1 MSKEGAEM
9 KLKYIVEH
17 IRYLYKKIFEWY
29 PYTRIV
35 FPLTIILGVILPF
48 FSSAIIS
55 IVVKMITLHTEM
67 YKFIAIVIG
76 AISIEIILKIINDL
90 SDKWLERFILW
101 SRNNKFVEMLLHSI
115 MNMNYE
121 ELESDKLQV
130 TIQSARESI
139 SSNWVGVELMIRSVP
154 SLLCGLLGLISY
166 AALLFQLDISIIV
179 IILLMCGFNI
189 FLNNRARKYLEK
201 NKDVNS
207 NIEREID
214 YLYKRTTEYKY
225 AKEIILFQL
234 SEWFHEKFEAVCMRK
249 KKYERKIEASWIKID
264 ISDALFVMIRDLVAY
279 YLLASKVLNGT
290 MSLAMF
296 TFFLG
301 IVSGF
306 SNWVYRVINDMAN
319 IVRADVYVRDYI
331 KIVEWRDN
339 ESTENICE
347 LCKSIEEKGVNIEF
361 RNVSYKAQNGQE
373 ILSNLNFC
381 INADEKIAIVGRNG
395 AGKTTLVKLL
405 CRLYSPTGGCILING
420 FDISKYNIKEYYKLV
435 TAVFQDINIMAFSI
449 KENIIGSSE
458 YDEEKFVKSI
468 KKANFYDKIQALKDK
483 ENSILTKNIE
493 KEGIEL
499 SGGEKQRLMLA
510 RAIYKE
516 GSLLILDEPTAA
528 LDPIAESELYKEYN
542 KIAKNKTAIF
552 ISHRLATTKFCN
564 RIILMEEGKIYAI
577 GSHSDLMEKSEI
589 YKEMYVNQSKRYKET
604 NAV

>member
-1 MSKEGAEM
+1 M

-35 FPLTIILGVILPF
+35 FPLTIILGVILPL

-166 AALLFQLDISIIV
+166 AALLFQLDISNIV

-214 YLYKRTTEYKY
+214 YLYKRKGDGSVIRNQAYSDSVKTY
-225 AKEIILFQL
+225 LF
-234 SEWFHEKFEAVCMRK
+234 SKTG
-249 KKYERKIEASWIKID
+249 KKYTKGRHRIKGK
-264 ISDALFVMIRDLVAY
+264 MY
-279 YLLASKVLNGT
+279 YINKRTGT
-290 MSLAMF
+290 
-296 TFFLG
+296 
-301 IVSGF
+301 
-306 SNWVYRVINDMAN
+306 VIN
-319 IVRADVYVRDYI
+319 R
-331 KIVEWRDN
+331 
-339 ESTENICE
+339 
-347 LCKSIEEKGVNIEF
+347 
-361 RNVSYKAQNGQE
+361 
-373 ILSNLNFC
+373 
-381 INADEKIAIVGRNG
+381 
-395 AGKTTLVKLL
+395 
-405 CRLYSPTGGCILING
+405 
-420 FDISKYNIKEYYKLV
+420 
-435 TAVFQDINIMAFSI
+435 
-449 KENIIGSSE
+449 
-458 YDEEKFVKSI
+458 
-468 KKANFYDKIQALKDK
+468 
-483 ENSILTKNIE
+483 
-493 KEGIEL
+493 
-499 SGGEKQRLMLA
+499 
-510 RAIYKE
+510 
-516 GSLLILDEPTAA
+516 
-528 LDPIAESELYKEYN
+528 
-542 KIAKNKTAIF
+542 
-552 ISHRLATTKFCN
+552 
-564 RIILMEEGKIYAI
+564 
-577 GSHSDLMEKSEI
+577 
-589 YKEMYVNQSKRYKET
+589 
-604 NAV
+604 